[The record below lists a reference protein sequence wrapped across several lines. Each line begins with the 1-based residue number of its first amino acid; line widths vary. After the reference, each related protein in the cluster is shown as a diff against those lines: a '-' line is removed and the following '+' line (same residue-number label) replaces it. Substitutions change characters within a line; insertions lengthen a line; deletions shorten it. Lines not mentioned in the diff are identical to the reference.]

1 LKARILSGR
10 GNLAGLKTLEKTAN
24 SIDTSQPDLA
34 DIVSEIRFLIA
45 EANAKGKYKDEV
57 FSLGTRDP
65 MSTLEKGH
73 VQFQSFIEMYRA
85 ACMPVRTSWCGPALH
100 RAARVSE
107 EFVAAYQGLDIAKT
121 LDPEIVK
128 KFHGRKKEII
138 ESAEN
143 LTLELDEKSYELA
156 KSGSTNPAW
165 TTAIMWQNGGDWS
178 SERFTSEAASH
189 FIQWHIR

>member
-1 LKARILSGR
+1 
-10 GNLAGLKTLEKTAN
+10 
-24 SIDTSQPDLA
+24 
-34 DIVSEIRFLIA
+34 
-45 EANAKGKYKDEV
+45 
-57 FSLGTRDP
+57 
-65 MSTLEKGH
+65 
-73 VQFQSFIEMYRA
+73 MYRA

-143 LTLELDEKSYELA
+143 LTLELDEKSYELV